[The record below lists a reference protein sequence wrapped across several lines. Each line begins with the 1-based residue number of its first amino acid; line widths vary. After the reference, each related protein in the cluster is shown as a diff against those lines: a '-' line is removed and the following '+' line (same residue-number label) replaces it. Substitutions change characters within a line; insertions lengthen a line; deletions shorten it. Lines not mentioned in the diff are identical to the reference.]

1 MKMMAS
7 EIFRKLKV
15 VAMLRSAVLGLKH
28 PTITKV
34 KMMMT
39 TTRKV
44 TVSLIRESK
53 SAMAIMNKIK
63 LRGSS
68 INMIAQYGPH

>member
-15 VAMLRSAVLGLKH
+15 VAMLRSAVMGLKH
-28 PTITKV
+28 PAIIKV
-34 KMMMT
+34 KMLMKMT

-68 INMIAQYGPH
+68 INMIAQ